1 VKAIVAKILEATL
14 ERAQASGALPPWLGR
29 PAALATLD
37 APKNPAHGDWA
48 SNVAMLYAKA
58 ASQKPRDLA
67 LAIKEQLVDPDHLVA
82 ALDVAGPGFLNFR
95 LSPDVWWNEL
105 AAVEREGQAFGRSQ
119 VGAAEEAGGRSIRP
133 KVDVEFVSVNP
144 TGPMHVGHGRG
155 AVTGDT
161 IAALLTATG
170 HEVTREYYINDAG
183 NQIRTLARSV
193 HLRYRE
199 LFGEKIE
206 LPEESYP
213 GEYVIEIA
221 QEIRRDHGER
231 YRTAPEAEWL
241 EPFSS
246 LAVERVL
253 GMIRSDLQALG
264 IRFDVWFSEKQRL
277 HATGALQ
284 AALDDFRKRDLLYD
298 KDGAVFFRSTLHGD
312 DKDRPVVKS
321 NGDPTYLAADI
332 AYHKD
337 KFARGFAWCLN
348 VWGADHHG
356 DIVRVKAAVQELGVD
371 PERLKFVLVQMVN
384 LLRDGQPFKMSKRA
398 GTVVSL
404 REVVDEVGSDAAR
417 FFFLLRRSDA
427 QLDFDVALARKQ
439 SNDNPVFY
447 VQYGHARLC
456 SILRRAREQ
465 GVPPPKHDT
474 AVLRALTLPEELDLA
489 KRILSL
495 PELVAGAALAF
506 EPHRLVF
513 FLQETVAAFHGY
525 YTKYKNSEK
534 VIGPDPLKTAA
545 RLYLCDCLRQAMA
558 NTLGMLGVSA
568 PERMD
573 RADEAGEAE
582 GA

>member
-1 VKAIVAKILEATL
+1 VKAIVAKILDATL
-14 ERAQASGALPPWLGR
+14 VRAQASGALPPWPGR
-29 PAALATLD
+29 PAALQTLD
-37 APKNPAHGDWA
+37 APRNPAHGDWA
-48 SNVAMLYAKA
+48 SNVAMLYSKA

-67 LAIKEQLVDPDHLVA
+67 QKIVEQLVDPDHAVA
-82 ALDVAGPGFLNFR
+82 ALEVAGPGFLNFR

-105 AAVEREGQAFGRSQ
+105 GAIQRQGQAFGRSN
-119 VGAAEEAGGRSIRP
+119 VGEGKR
-133 KVDVEFVSVNP
+133 VDVEFVSVNP

-155 AVTGDT
+155 AVTGDA
-161 IAALLTATG
+161 IASLLTATG

-213 GEYVIEIA
+213 GEYVIAIA
-221 QEIRRDHGER
+221 EEVRRDHGER
-231 YRTAPEAEWL
+231 YRTAPESEWL
-241 EPFSS
+241 ELFSS

-253 GMIRSDLQALG
+253 AMIRADLQALG
-264 IRFDVWFSEKQRL
+264 IRFDVWFSERERL
-277 HATGALQ
+277 HQTGALQ

-348 VWGADHHG
+348 IWGADHHG

-404 REVVDEVGSDAAR
+404 RDVVDEVGSDAAR

-447 VQYGHARLC
+447 VQYGHARIC
-456 SILRRAREQ
+456 SILHKAAEL
-465 GVPPPKHDT
+465 GVPPPKHDLAT
-474 AVLRALTLPEELDLA
+474 LRSLTLPEELDLA

-495 PELVAGAALAF
+495 PELVAGAAFAF

-525 YTKYKNSEK
+525 YTRYKSTEK
-534 VIGPDPLKTAA
+534 VIGPDPTKTAA

-568 PERMD
+568 PERME
-573 RADEAGEAE
+573 RAEIEETDGE
-582 GA
+582 

>member
-1 VKAIVAKILEATL
+1 MKAIVAKILEDTL
-14 ERAQASGALPPWLGR
+14 DRAQADGVLPPWPGR
-29 PAALATLD
+29 PAALQTLD
-37 APKNPAHGDWA
+37 APKNAAHGDWA

-67 LAIKEQLVDPDHLVA
+67 QRIVERLVDPDHAVE
-82 ALDVAGPGFLNFR
+82 ALEVAGPGFLNFR
-95 LSPDVWWNEL
+95 LSRDVWWNEL
-105 AAVEREGQAFGRSQ
+105 AAVQREGSAFGRSQ
-119 VGAAEEAGGRSIRP
+119 VGGAKKI
-133 KVDVEFVSVNP
+133 DVEFVSVNP

-161 IAALLTATG
+161 IAALLQATG

-199 LFGEKIE
+199 LFGEKID

-213 GEYVIEIA
+213 GEYVIAIA
-221 QEIRRDHGER
+221 EEVRREHGER
-231 YRTAPEAEWL
+231 FRTAPEAEWL
-241 EPFSS
+241 EPFAS

-253 GMIRSDLQALG
+253 AMIRDDLQALG

-284 AALDDFRKRDLLYD
+284 AALEDFRKRDLLYD

-356 DIVRVKAAVQELGVD
+356 DIVRVKAAVKELGVD
-371 PERLKFVLVQMVN
+371 PDRLKFVLVQMVN

-456 SILRRAREQ
+456 SILRRAAEL
-465 GVPPPKHDT
+465 GVPPPKHDLT
-474 AVLRALTLPEELDLA
+474 ALRSLTLPEELDLA

-525 YTKYKNSEK
+525 YTRYKNSEK

-558 NTLGMLGVSA
+558 NALGVLGVSA
-568 PERMD
+568 PERMV
-573 RADEAGEAE
+573 RPEAAAEDEVE
-582 GA
+582 

>member
-1 VKAIVAKILEATL
+1 MKAIVAKILDATL
-14 ERAQASGALPPWLGR
+14 EAGIASGALPAWPGR
-29 PAALATLD
+29 PEARATID

-48 SNVAMLYAKA
+48 SNAALVYAKA
-58 ASQKPRDLA
+58 AGAKPRELA
-67 LAIKEQLVDPDHLVA
+67 EKIKAALVDPEHAVA

-95 LSPDVWWNEL
+95 LAPEVWWKALEEVSKL
-105 AAVEREGQAFGRSQ
+105 GPAFGRGTT
-119 VGAAEEAGGRSIRP
+119 GAGK

-155 AVTGDT
+155 AVTGDA
-161 IAALLTATG
+161 IASLLGAAG
-170 HEVTREYYINDAG
+170 HQVTREYYINDAG

-221 QEIRRDHGER
+221 REIQQKHGRRYLE
-231 YRTAPEAEWL
+231 APEGDWL
-241 EPFSS
+241 EPFAA

-253 GMIRSDLQALG
+253 AMIRGDLDLLG
-264 IRFDVWFSEKQRL
+264 IRFDVWFSEKQKL
-277 HATGALQ
+277 HQSGALKKV
-284 AALDDFRKRDLLYD
+284 LEDFRRRDLLYD
-298 KDGAVFFRSTLHGD
+298 KDGAVFFRSTKHGD

-321 NGDPTYLAADI
+321 NGDPTYLAGDI
-332 AYHKD
+332 AYHQD
-337 KFARGFAWCLN
+337 KFSRGYAFCLD

-356 DIVRVKAAVQELGVD
+356 DIPRVRAAVAELGID
-371 PERLKFVLVQMVN
+371 PQRLQFVLVQMVN
-384 LLRDGQPFKMSKRA
+384 LLREGQPFKMSKRA

-404 REVVDEVGSDAAR
+404 REVVEEVGRDAAR
-417 FFFLLRRSDA
+417 FFFLMRRSDA

-439 SNDNPVFY
+439 SSDNPVFY

-456 SILRRAREQ
+456 SILTKAREA
-465 GVPPPKHDT
+465 GLPAPSYDL
-474 AVLRALTLPEELDLA
+474 AALLSLTLPEELELA

-495 PELVAGAALAF
+495 PELVAGAAAAF

-513 FLQETVAAFHGY
+513 FLQETVAAFHAY
-525 YTKYKNSEK
+525 YTRYKNTDK
-534 VIGPDPLKTAA
+534 VIGPDPVKTKA
-545 RLYLCDCLRQAMA
+545 RLFLCDALRQSMA
-558 NTLGMLGVSA
+558 NALAILGVSA

-573 RADEAGEAE
+573 KLADDE
-582 GA
+582 G

>member
-1 VKAIVAKILEATL
+1 MKALVAKILDATL
-14 ERAQASGALPPWLGR
+14 ERGLASGALPAWPNR
-29 PAALATLD
+29 PEARATID

-48 SNVAMLYAKA
+48 SNVALLYAKA
-58 ASQKPRDLA
+58 AGAKPRELA
-67 LAIKEQLVDPDHLVA
+67 EKIKAALVDPDGAVA
-82 ALDVAGPGFLNFR
+82 ALEVAGPGFLNFR
-95 LSPDVWWNEL
+95 LAPDGGRPPLE
-105 AAVEREGQAFGRSQ
+105 AGARRGPAFGTAAR
-119 VGAAEEAGGRSIRP
+119 GAGEP
-133 KVDVEFVSVNP
+133 VDVEFVSVNP

-155 AVTGDT
+155 AVTGDA
-161 IAALLTATG
+161 IASLLQATG

-213 GEYVIEIA
+213 GEYVVDIA
-221 QEIRRDHGER
+221 RELQETHGRRWLE
-231 YRTAPEAEWL
+231 APESEWI

-253 GMIRSDLQALG
+253 ALIRGDLDRLG
-264 IRFDVWFSEKQRL
+264 IRFDVWFSEKQKL
-277 HATGALQ
+277 HQSGALQ
-284 AALDDFRKRDLLYD
+284 KVLDDFRQRDLLYD
-298 KDGAVFFRSTLHGD
+298 KDGAVFFRSTRHGD

-321 NGDPTYLAADI
+321 NGDPTYLAGDI

-337 KFARGFAWCLN
+337 KFARGYAFCVD

-356 DIVRVKAAVQELGVD
+356 DIPRVRAAVAELGVD
-371 PERLKFVLVQMVN
+371 PQRLQFVLVQIVN
-384 LLRDGQPFKMSKRA
+384 LLKDGQPFKMSKRA

-404 REVVDEVGSDAAR
+404 SEVVEEVGRDAAR
-417 FFFLLRRSDA
+417 FFFLMRRSDA
-427 QLDFDVALARKQ
+427 QLDFDVALARQ
-439 SNDNPVFY
+439 QTSDNPVFY

-456 SILRRAREQ
+456 SILAKAREQ
-465 GVPPPKHDT
+465 GVPAPRWDL
-474 AVLRALTLPEELDLA
+474 AALRSLRLPEELELA

-495 PELVAGAALAF
+495 PDLIAGAAAAF

-525 YTKYKNSEK
+525 YTRYKNTDK
-534 VIGPDPLKTAA
+534 VIGPDPVTTAA
-545 RLYLCDCLRQAMA
+545 RLFLCDALRQSMA
-558 NTLGMLGVSA
+558 NALAILGVAA

-573 RADEAGEAE
+573 RLLAEEA
-582 GA
+582 